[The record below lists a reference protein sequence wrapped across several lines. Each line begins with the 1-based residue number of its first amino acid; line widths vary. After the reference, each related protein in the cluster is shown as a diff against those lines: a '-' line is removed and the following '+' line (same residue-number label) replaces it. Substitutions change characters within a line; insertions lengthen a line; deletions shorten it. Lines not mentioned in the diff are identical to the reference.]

1 MTGAR
6 TGSMFQPLRDV
17 AVVELASEFG
27 LGARLLA
34 ELGADVILVEPGRR
48 DPGAGTPAPSAR
60 SRSDADVSFAVRN
73 AGKRSARL
81 DLDDPHDIEVLSK
94 LAGHAD
100 VVIDTSG
107 PDDRARG
114 RIRDA
119 YDERPDLVVVSA
131 TPFGLTGPWRNHPAT
146 WPTLLGLSGLL
157 DRCIVDGRVALLP
170 PTPIPSDVAG
180 TMIAYTSLLALEQRG
195 RTGRGDYLDLSAFEA
210 VCQAADAGLA
220 KDSDP
225 MARVDL
231 RKNAFPAYRCADGYV
246 RLVLL
251 EDRHW
256 TAMRAW
262 LGDPPA
268 LMGDDFA
275 SYAGRRANAQLI
287 DAHLERLFAPRA
299 AIDLAAEGQQRGVPL
314 APVLTPA
321 HLLDSPDLS
330 GSALFADAE
339 LAAGRIVRVP
349 AGYLNVEG
357 SRTGSRLPAPSPGQ
371 HTVEVM
377 VALSAGQSPFR
388 VARTA
393 RPPLRAVVSR
403 PLAGLRVLEF
413 GQMIAG
419 PEVGKFLSEAG
430 ADVIRVEAPPVPGR
444 SRRPEEIR
452 PRDITLNR
460 NKRSIGVDV
469 KSDAGRELVLRLVSG
484 ADVLVENMAPGAM
497 DRLGLDAETLRAH
510 RPELVVVHSQLF
522 SAGTGWDG
530 WRGYGVLARG
540 VGGLSALWRWPD
552 DPTAFADGH
561 LLYPD
566 NFIGRLGAFAALA
579 GLRQARE
586 TGRGVEVSISQAEA
600 VLNMLADQ
608 FAAEQLIPGS
618 VAPAGNRNPVAAPW
632 GVYPCG
638 DPGESCVVTVRDDKD
653 WDNIRQVLG
662 SWADDE
668 RWLTA
673 AGRTAAVDELDELL
687 AAWTRER
694 PSAVVVDLLQSVGVP
709 VGRVDTFADQHA
721 NPQLAAR
728 HYIRQLTQP
737 GWGELFVEGSCWS
750 SEVMPPLRLAPAP
763 LPGEHTV
770 EICRELGLS
779 LSDIARY
786 REAGVLGSHDE
797 SRLGAGMTGGL
808 T

>member
-1 MTGAR
+1 MTGAP
-6 TGSMFQPLRDV
+6 TGSSFQPLRDV
-17 AVVELASEFG
+17 AVVELASEYG

-34 ELGADVILVEPGRR
+34 ELGADVILVEPTRKDRRGGPAGQAGRR
-48 DPGAGTPAPSAR
+48 EI
-60 SRSDADVSFAVRN
+60 DVSFAVRN
-73 AGKRSARL
+73 AGKRSVRL
-81 DLDDPHDIEVLSK
+81 DPDDQGDAELLFN
-94 LAGHAD
+94 LAGQAD

-107 PDDRARG
+107 PDDLARN

-119 YDERPDLVVVSA
+119 YAERPPLVVVSV
-131 TPFGLTGPWRNHPAT
+131 TPFGLTGPWRDRAAT
-146 WPTLLGLSGLL
+146 WPTLLALSGLL

-170 PTPIPSDVAG
+170 PTPIPSDVAA
-180 TMIAYTSLLALEQRG
+180 TMIAYTSLLALEQRAH
-195 RTGRGDYLDLSAFEA
+195 TGRGDYLDLSVFEA
-210 VCQAADAGLA
+210 MCQAADAGLA

-256 TAMRAW
+256 VAMRGW
-262 LGDPPA
+262 LGDPPE
-268 LMGDDFA
+268 LLGDEFA

-299 AIDLAAEGQQRGVPL
+299 AIALAAEGQRRGVPL

-330 GSALFADAE
+330 GSALFTDAE
-339 LAAGRIVRVP
+339 FGADRALRVP
-349 AGYLNVEG
+349 AGYLNVDG
-357 SRTGSRLPAPSPGQ
+357 ARTGGRLSALSPGQ
-371 HTVEVM
+371 HTSAVTAAV
-377 VALSAGQSPFR
+377 SAGRSPFR
-388 VARTA
+388 ATRTA
-393 RPPLRAVVSR
+393 KPPYQGAVSP

-419 PEVGKFLSEAG
+419 PEVGKFLAEAG

-444 SRRPEEIR
+444 VRRPEEIR

-460 NKRSIGVDV
+460 NKRSIGIDV
-469 KSDAGRELVLRLVSG
+469 KSDAGRELVLRLVSS

-497 DRLGLDAETLRAH
+497 DRLGLDAETLRAR
-510 RPELVVVHSQLF
+510 RPELVVIHSQLF
-522 SAGTGWDG
+522 SPGTEWDV

-566 NFIGRLGAFAALA
+566 NFIGRLGAYAALA

-586 TGRGVEVSISQAEA
+586 TGRGVEVFISQAEA
-600 VLNMLADQ
+600 VLNMLADL
-608 FAAEQLIPGS
+608 FAAEQLAPGS
-618 VAPAGNRNPVAAPW
+618 VLPAGNRNPAAAPW
-632 GVYPCG
+632 GVYPCEG
-638 DPGESCVVTVRDDKD
+638 QGETCVVTVRDDKD
-653 WDNIRQVLG
+653 WDSLRPVLG

-668 RWLTA
+668 RWLTTS
-673 AGRTAAVDELDELL
+673 GRTASAGELDELL

-694 PSAVVVDLLQSVGVP
+694 PAAVVADLLQSAGVP
-709 VGRVDTFADQHA
+709 AGRVDTFADQHA

-728 HYIRQLTQP
+728 QYIRQLTQP
-737 GWGELFVEGSCWS
+737 GWGGLFVEGSCWS
-750 SEVMPPLRLAPAP
+750 SEVMPAPRLAPAP
-763 LPGEHTV
+763 LPAEHTV

-779 LSDIARY
+779 ISDIARY
-786 REAGVLGSHDE
+786 REAGVLGTHDE
-797 SRLGAGMTGGL
+797 SRLAAGVTGGL

>member
-6 TGSMFQPLRDV
+6 TGSVFQPLHDV
-17 AVVELASEFG
+17 AVVELASEHG

-34 ELGADVILVEPGRR
+34 ELGADVILVEPERR
-48 DPGAGTPAPSAR
+48 NPRTAAPALSAR
-60 SRSDADVSFAVRN
+60 PALDVPFAVRN
-73 AGKRSARL
+73 AGKRSVRL
-81 DLDDPHDIEVLSK
+81 DLEDREDVEVLFD
-94 LAGHAD
+94 LARHAD
-100 VVIDTSG
+100 IIVDASG
-107 PDDRARG
+107 PDDRARR

-119 YDERPDLVVVSA
+119 YDERPDLIVVSV
-131 TPFGLTGPWRNHPAT
+131 TPFGLTGPWRDHAAT

-180 TMIAYTSLLALEQRG
+180 TMIAYTSLLALEQR
-195 RTGRGDYLDLSAFEA
+195 RHTGRGDYLDLSVLEA
-210 VCQAADAGLA
+210 MCQAADAGLA

-256 TAMRAW
+256 AAMRAW
-262 LGDPPA
+262 LGDPPE
-268 LMGDDFA
+268 LLGDEFA

-299 AIDLAAEGQQRGVPL
+299 AIALAAEGQQRGVPL
-314 APVLTPA
+314 APVLTPNQVLA
-321 HLLDSPDLS
+321 SPDLS
-330 GSALFADAE
+330 GSSLFADVE
-339 LAAGRIVRVP
+339 LTAGHTVRVP
-349 AGYLNVEG
+349 AGYLNVQG
-357 SRTGSRLPAPSPGQ
+357 ARTGSRRPAPSPGQ
-371 HTVEVM
+371 HTGEV
-377 VALSAGQSPFR
+377 VAAVSAGRSPFR
-388 VARTA
+388 VRRTA
-393 RPPLRAVVSR
+393 GPSGRDVVTR
-403 PLAGLRVLEF
+403 PLAGLRVLEL

-419 PEVGKFLSEAG
+419 PEVGKFLSESG
-430 ADVIRVEAPPVPGR
+430 ADVIRVEAPPVAGR

-469 KSDAGRELVLRLVSG
+469 KSAAGRELVLRLVSS

-497 DRLGLDAETLRAH
+497 DRLGLDAETLRAR
-510 RPELVVVHSQLF
+510 RPELVVIHSQLF
-522 SAGTGWDG
+522 SAGTEWDD

-566 NFIGRLGAFAALA
+566 NFVGRLGAVAALA
-579 GLRQARE
+579 GLRQSRQA
-586 TGRGVEVSISQAEA
+586 GQGVEVSISQAEA
-600 VLNMLADQ
+600 VLNMVADL
-608 FAAEQLIPGS
+608 FAAQQLVPGS
-618 VAPAGNRNPVAAPW
+618 TAPAGNRNPAAAPW
-632 GVYPCG
+632 GVYPCAG
-638 DPGESCVVTVRDDKD
+638 PGESCVVTVRDDED
-653 WDNIRQVLG
+653 WDSMRPVLG
-662 SWADDE
+662 SWAEDE
-668 RWLTA
+668 RWRTA
-673 AGRTAAVDELDELL
+673 AGRTAGADELDELL
-687 AAWTRER
+687 TAWTREHS
-694 PSAVVVDLLQSVGVP
+694 SAVVADLLQSVGVP
-709 VGRVDTFADQHA
+709 AGRVDTFADQHA

-737 GWGELFVEGSCWS
+737 GWGELFVEGSCWT

-763 LPGEHTV
+763 LPAEHTV

-779 LSDIARY
+779 ISDIARY
-786 REAGVLGSHDE
+786 REAGVLGRHDE
-797 SRLGAGMTGGL
+797 SRLSAGMSGGL

>member
-1 MTGAR
+1 V
-6 TGSMFQPLRDV
+6 FQPLRDV
-17 AVVELASEFG
+17 AVVELASEYG
-27 LGARLLA
+27 LGGRLLA
-34 ELGADVILVEPGRR
+34 ELGADVILVAPARR
-48 DPGAGTPAPSAR
+48 DQGTVPPAVPAPR
-60 SRSDADVSFAVRN
+60 DAGVSFAVRN
-73 AGKRSARL
+73 AGKRSVLL
-81 DLDDPHDIEVLSK
+81 DLDDRDDLEVLSD
-94 LAGHAD
+94 LVRPAD
-100 VVIDTSG
+100 IVIDTSG

-114 RIRDA
+114 RIRAA
-119 YDERPDLVVVSA
+119 YDERPDLIVVSV
-131 TPFGLTGPWRNHPAT
+131 TPFGLTGPWRDHAAT

-195 RTGRGDYLDLSAFEA
+195 HAGRGDYLDLSVFEA
-210 VCQAADAGLA
+210 MCQAADAGLA

-256 TAMRAW
+256 VAMRAW
-262 LGDPPA
+262 LGDPPE
-268 LMGDDFA
+268 LLGDEFA
-275 SYAGRRANAQLI
+275 SYAGRRANAPLI

-314 APVLTPA
+314 APVLTPDQVLA
-321 HLLDSPDLS
+321 SPDLS
-330 GSALFADAE
+330 GSPLFADVE
-339 LAAGRIVRVP
+339 LAAGRTVRLP

-357 SRTGSRLPAPSPGQ
+357 TRTGSRRPAPPPGQ
-371 HTVEVM
+371 HTGEVTAA
-377 VALSAGQSPFR
+377 VSAGRSPFR
-388 VARTA
+388 VSRTA
-393 RPPLRAVVSR
+393 RPSARDVVTAPLT
-403 PLAGLRVLEF
+403 GLRVLEL

-430 ADVIRVEAPPVPGR
+430 ADVIRVEAPPVAGR
-444 SRRPEEIR
+444 SRRPEEVR

-469 KSDAGRELVLRLVSG
+469 KSDAGRELVLRLVSS

-497 DRLGLDAETLRAH
+497 DRLGLDAQTLRAR
-510 RPELVVVHSQLF
+510 RPELVVIHSQLF
-522 SAGTGWDG
+522 SAGTEWDD

-566 NFIGRLGAFAALA
+566 NFIGRLGAYAALA
-579 GLRQARE
+579 GVRHARE

-608 FAAEQLIPGS
+608 FAAQQLTPGS

-638 DPGESCVVTVRDDKD
+638 GPGESCVVTVRDDKD
-653 WDNIRQVLG
+653 WDSIRRVLG

-673 AGRTAAVDELDELL
+673 AGRTAGADELDELL

-694 PSAVVVDLLQSVGVP
+694 PSAVVADLLQSVGVP
-709 VGRVDTFADQHA
+709 AGRVDTFADQHD

-763 LPGEHTV
+763 LPAEHTV

-779 LSDIARY
+779 LGDIARY
-786 REAGVLGSHDE
+786 REAGVLGSYDE
-797 SRLGAGMTGGL
+797 SRLNAGMTGGP